1 MTIVLLLHPSFPLW
15 PGTVFTEFSLMC
27 DDHARLFTENFT
39 LSHSTINT
47 RFIQQVRNRHED

>member
-15 PGTVFTEFSLMC
+15 PGTVFAELSLMY

-39 LSHSTINT
+39 LSLTP
-47 RFIQQVRNRHED
+47 QVCVSSRHL